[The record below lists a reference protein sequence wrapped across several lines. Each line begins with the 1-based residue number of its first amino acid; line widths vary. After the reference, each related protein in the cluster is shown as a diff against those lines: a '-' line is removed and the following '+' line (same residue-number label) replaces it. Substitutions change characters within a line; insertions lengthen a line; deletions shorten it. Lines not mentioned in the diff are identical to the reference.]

1 MATNTNLEKIDGAV
15 ALIEATEST
24 LRRVDKDC
32 LSRNQSEDFVYAT
45 ANLNLAKQKLQTMLA
60 ELKQKEGREP
70 WQKSDT

>member
-1 MATNTNLEKIDGAV
+1 MTTNLEKIDGAV
-15 ALIEATEST
+15 ALVEATEST

-32 LSRNQSEDFVYAT
+32 LSRDHSEAFVHAA

-70 WQKSDT
+70 WQNCAT